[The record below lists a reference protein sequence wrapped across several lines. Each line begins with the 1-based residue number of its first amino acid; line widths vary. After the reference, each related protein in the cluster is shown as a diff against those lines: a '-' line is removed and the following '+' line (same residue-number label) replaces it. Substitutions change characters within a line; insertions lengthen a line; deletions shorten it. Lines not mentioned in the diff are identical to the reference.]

1 MHHTCNK
8 EIEKKKKKD
17 LKKKWGYENFALRAR
32 AFESGPSKLVTGKS

>member
-8 EIEKKKKKD
+8 EIEKKKKI